1 MDKKFQRKI
10 RKLFETRLNLENELL
25 KGHSLLLE
33 YIENNSRTTK
43 IDNAVYK
50 CKIALE
56 NEQLIRLAGK
66 TENPEN
72 IIAQQDLWL
81 KKVTEMNDKVMHEA
95 QSYKMSLEPSSFP
108 AAGITGSKGSL
119 QQTRSETSSR
129 SHKTRDSEAPVSENR
144 SKVSNKSK
152 DSRKLDSHKSDKSAS
167 TRHTSTVRTMS
178 SSEKRHELALVKR
191 RHEELERQ
199 YQVSLRL
206 KEQENRLKFEQ
217 SQLELEPLA
226 ESHKKQLIEMELK
239 AFELEDNSSE
249 VSEKVAESNLTG
261 VSQHISKV
269 ATDRTNDWVDS
280 VSSQAPPDVVSAPG
294 LQAFTPV
301 PISSGPT
308 TYAILLMQFTPVIA
322 ITMSTQH

>member
-1 MDKKFQRKI
+1 MEKA
-10 RKLFETRLNLENELL
+10 
-25 KGHSLLLE
+25 
-33 YIENNSRTTK
+33 
-43 IDNAVYK
+43 IDV
-50 CKIALE
+50 

-66 TENPEN
+66 TENPEK

-81 KKVTEMNDKVMHEA
+81 RKVTEMNDKVMHEA

-119 QQTRSETSSR
+119 QQIRSETSSR
-129 SHKTRDSEAPVSENR
+129 SHKTRDSEARVSENR

-167 TRHTSTVRTMS
+167 TRHTSSVRTMS
-178 SSEKRHELALVKR
+178 SSEKWHELALVKR

-206 KEQENRLKFEQ
+206 KEQENRLKSEQ
-217 SQLELEPLA
+217 SQLELEQLA

-239 AFELEDNSSE
+239 AFKLEDSSSE
-249 VSEKVAESNLTG
+249 VSEKVAESNSTG
-261 VSQHISKV
+261 VSQPISQV
-269 ATDRTNDWVDS
+269 ATDRTNVWVDS
-280 VSSQAPPDVVSAPG
+280 VSSQAPPDVASAPG

-308 TYAILLMQFTPVIA
+308 TSAILAHAIHTSNSHNHEHTALSDPRIHSYGRQAMPQFGSA
-322 ITMSTQH
+322 SHAF